1 MDFMRC
7 VVFFPTGLNKHHTK
21 FKVLVNRLCIK
32 FNKKKTQFLYTQAA
46 NFGMKLL
53 DKTRIIRFIRIN
65 HVKLVLTH
73 VFVTQFPWD
82 TILLIY
88 IYSI

>member
-1 MDFMRC
+1 
-7 VVFFPTGLNKHHTK
+7 
-21 FKVLVNRLCIK
+21 
-32 FNKKKTQFLYTQAA
+32 
-46 NFGMKLL
+46 MKLL

-88 IYSI
+88 IYSIYNIYFDLPREDYFKALLVATIEHL